1 MTRVAITALLLT
13 TWATLPFP
21 ARAQRRLDD
30 SQARLVLRFLGAVEK
45 NEDAKPLIDSIMAA
59 PGTGL
64 VIAQQNLS
72 RRVSA
77 AEYREVLVAFAEHR
91 DPRIAVDTTDP
102 RAVKG
107 REGLLHDVLPT
118 FRWGAEH
125 LDLLAARL
133 DTIGGLDIDAAARRM
148 ALENLPERVPLE
160 VSEYL
165 VMGGRAGAA
174 ATAGGI
180 YFDVLVTSHRSGD
193 HFPAPGQVVEFF
205 AHELHH
211 VGMEAILDSRERRL
225 RLDDEARRALDLV
238 RGLVMEGSASYLING
253 HRDLAAMRIDPGLA
267 APGDDRER
275 MARVERILS
284 GVLESHWTD
293 VQYERAMTDFTGNSL
308 HMTGAAMLDAIWH
321 AGGRKAVMAVL
332 LDPRLLLG
340 RYDETVAR
348 TTSSYR
354 FPEDLAHRLAELGG
368 SAGRERR

>member
-77 AEYREVLVAFAEHR
+77 AEYREVLVAFAEH
-91 DPRIAVDTTDP
+91 
-102 RAVKG
+102 
-107 REGLLHDVLPT
+107 
-118 FRWGAEH
+118 

-133 DTIGGLDIDAAARRM
+133 DTIGGLDVDAAARRM

-193 HFPAPGQVVEFF
+193 HFPAPRQVVEFF

-211 VGMEAILDSRERRL
+211 VGMEAILDGRERQL
-225 RLDDEARRALDLV
+225 RLDDEARRALGLV

-267 APGDDRER
+267 ASGDDRER
-275 MARVERILS
+275 MVRVERILS